1 MNATLPPRAIA
12 FDAYGTLFDVH
23 SVRGRADALFPGQ
36 GDALSQLWRT
46 KQLEYTWLRA
56 MSDRYVDFARV
67 TEDALRYAAKR
78 LGLTLSDAARTDLL
92 DQYLRLAPF
101 AEVGDALRRLKA
113 TGHGLA
119 ILSNGSPAMLTALTR
134 HTGLD
139 SLFHHVLSVD
149 AVKTY
154 KTDFRAYRLAT
165 HAFNLSPGEI
175 VFVSSNGWDVSGG
188 AWFGFR
194 TFWVNR
200 AGLPREEL
208 GIAPD
213 AEGTSLA
220 DLPAFVAAAPEP
232 PG

>member
-1 MNATLPPRAIA
+1 MNEALATRAIA
-12 FDAYGTLFDVH
+12 FDAYGTLYDVH
-23 SVRGRADALFPGQ
+23 SVRSRADALFPDQ
-36 GDALSQLWRT
+36 GDALSQLWRA

-56 MSDRYVDFARV
+56 LSERYVDFARV

-78 LGLTLSDAARTDLL
+78 LGLVLSDAARGELL
-92 DQYLRLAPF
+92 DQYLRLSTFP
-101 AEVGDALRRLKA
+101 EVGDVLRRLRVS
-113 TGHGLA
+113 GHGLA
-119 ILSNGSPAMLTALTR
+119 ILSNGSPAMLAALTR
-134 HTGLD
+134 HAGFD
-139 SLFHHVLSVD
+139 GLFHHVLSVD

-165 HAFNLSPGEI
+165 HAFNLSPREI
-175 VFVSSNGWDVSGG
+175 VFVSSNGWDVSAG

-208 GIAPD
+208 GIAPE

-220 DLPAFVAAAPEP
+220 DLPAFVAAGPC
-232 PG
+232 

>member
-1 MNATLPPRAIA
+1 MREPLPVRAIA
-12 FDAYGTLFDVH
+12 FDAYGTLYDVH
-23 SVRGRADALFPGQ
+23 SVRERAEAIFPGQ

-78 LGLTLSDAARTDLL
+78 LGLALDDAARTTLL
-92 DQYLRLAPF
+92 DQYLRLATFP
-101 AEVGDALRRLKA
+101 EVGELLRRLRA
-113 TGHGLA
+113 SGHRLA
-119 ILSNGSPAMLTALTR
+119 ILSNGSPAMLAALTR
-134 HTGLD
+134 HAGLD
-139 SLFHHVLSVD
+139 GFFDHLLSVD

-165 HAFNLSPGEI
+165 HAFNLSPREI
-175 VFVSSNGWDVSGG
+175 VFVSANGWDVSAGT
-188 AWFGFR
+188 WFGFR

-208 GIAPD
+208 GVAPE
-213 AEGTSLA
+213 AEGESLA
-220 DLPAFVAAAPEP
+220 DLPAFVAGCP
-232 PG
+232 